1 MDDAAF
7 VVVRG
12 LLLAVLPA
20 TFGLALFAHRGLA
33 GRRGPIIGTVAAL
46 LLSGVAFVLM
56 AAAMTGA
63 GVAALDRDLLWML
76 VRETTPGTA
85 FLIRSGAL
93 VAMLVA
99 LRVSRPCYAI
109 VASLAAIASATL
121 AWNGHGA
128 MHAGAA
134 GWLHLLSDILHLLA
148 AGAWIGAL
156 VVFVAL
162 VFRRSDGAGDALAGF
177 AGTGT
182 AIVATILLTGI
193 VNATMMV
200 GIDGVTRLDDSLYG
214 QLLLAKLMLFA
225 LMLALAAANRFVLTP
240 RLAACGDV
248 RALRVSLSVEFAAG
262 VLIVLLIGWA
272 GTLEP
277 PVSAMS

>member
-1 MDDAAF
+1 MQDAAF

-20 TFGLALFAHRGLA
+20 TFGLALFARKRSA
-33 GRRGPIIGTVAAL
+33 GRRGLIVATVAAL

-56 AAAMTGA
+56 AAAMTGT
-63 GVAALDRDLLWML
+63 GVAAIDRDLLWML
-76 VRETTPGTA
+76 VGETTPGTA
-85 FLIRSGAL
+85 FLVRTAAL
-93 VAMLVA
+93 VAMLIV
-99 LRVSRPCYAI
+99 LLVPQPRFAI

-128 MHAGAA
+128 MDEGAA
-134 GWLHLLSDILHLLA
+134 GWLHLLSDIVHLLA

-156 VVFVAL
+156 AVFVGL
-162 VFRRSDGAGDALAGF
+162 VFRRSGEAQDALAGF
-177 AGTGT
+177 AGMGT

-193 VNATMMV
+193 VNAGMTI
-200 GIDGVTRLDDSLYG
+200 GIDGIPRLGSSLYG
-214 QLLLAKLMLFA
+214 QLLLAKLSLFA
-225 LMLALAAANRFVLTP
+225 LMLTLAAANRFVLTP
-240 RLAACGDV
+240 RLATSGNV
-248 RALRVSLSVEFAAG
+248 HALRISLSVEFAAG

>member
-1 MDDAAF
+1 MDAAAF

-20 TFGLALFAHRGLA
+20 TFGLALFARKGLA
-33 GRRGPIIGTVAAL
+33 GRRGAIVATVAAL
-46 LLSGVAFVLM
+46 FLSGVAFVLM
-56 AAAMTGA
+56 AASMTGA
-63 GVAALDRDLLWML
+63 GVGSLDRDLLWML

-85 FLIRSGAL
+85 FLIRNAAL

-99 LRVSRPCYAI
+99 LLVPRPRFTL
-109 VASLAAIASATL
+109 VALLAAIASATL

-128 MHAGAA
+128 MHEGAA
-134 GWLHLLSDILHLLA
+134 GLLHLVPDILHILA

-156 VVFVAL
+156 AVFVGLAL
-162 VFRRSDGAGDALAGF
+162 RRSARTGDALASF
-177 AGTGT
+177 AGMGT

-193 VNATMMV
+193 VNAAMMV
-200 GIDGVTRLDDSLYG
+200 GIDGVARLGDSLYG
-214 QLLLAKLMLFA
+214 QLLLAKLALFA

-240 RLAACGDV
+240 RLIASGDG
-248 RALRVSLSVEFAAG
+248 RALRISLSVEFAAAI
-262 VLIVLLIGWA
+262 LIVLLIGWA

-277 PVSAMS
+277 PISAAA

>member
-20 TFGLALFAHRGLA
+20 TFGLALFARKGMP
-33 GRRGPIIGTVAAL
+33 GRRALIAAGIAAL

-56 AAAMTGA
+56 AAAMTGTG
-63 GVAALDRDLLWML
+63 GVALDRDLLWML
-76 VRETTPGTA
+76 VRETPSGTA
-85 FLIRSGAL
+85 FVVRTAAL
-93 VAMLVA
+93 VAMLTLLRMPRLRFAVVA
-99 LRVSRPCYAI
+99 L
-109 VASLAAIASATL
+109 LAAVAVATL

-128 MHAGAA
+128 MDAGAA
-134 GWLHLLSDILHLLA
+134 GWLHQLSDMLHLLA

-156 VVFVAL
+156 AVFVGL
-162 VFRRSDGAGDALAGF
+162 SFRRSDDAADALAGF
-177 AGTGT
+177 AGFGT

-193 VNATMMV
+193 VNAAMTV
-200 GIDGVTRLDDSLYG
+200 GIARLDDTLYG
-214 QLLLAKLMLFA
+214 QLLLAKLALFA

-240 RLAACGDV
+240 RLSAVGDV
-248 RALRVSLSVEFAAG
+248 RALRISLSVEFVAG
-262 VLIVLLIGWA
+262 ILVVLLIGWA

-277 PVSAMS
+277 PVSAGA